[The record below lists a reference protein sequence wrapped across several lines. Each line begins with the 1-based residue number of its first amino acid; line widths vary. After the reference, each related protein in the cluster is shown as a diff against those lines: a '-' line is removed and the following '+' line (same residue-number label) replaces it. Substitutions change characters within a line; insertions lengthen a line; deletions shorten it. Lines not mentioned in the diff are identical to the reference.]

1 MKESFTNSVGVVNYQ
16 EYLSSLTSAIHYLS
30 EDVEL
35 GLTRDLNTVL
45 YTYLSRQSSDL
56 PLGVVT
62 RLLKDTLSIEVHLD
76 CTPVLSKG
84 GGTVVLQDLPTTIL
98 LFTIHPSKSIV
109 ELRDQTIL
117 GEKLR
122 AMKILLED
130 FISKHLITLAT
141 RTQAIADLNRKIQD
155 KEELRRDPYFPKLGE
170 RYIDYRIKSYQA
182 EIDDLTNGTDEIRR
196 QVNFRN
202 VEKAH
207 LEEVI
212 QICDG
217 GDRLSEL
224 SQLLMI
230 HVIEQFLLSTR
241 SSYSVHKDYRR

>member
-16 EYLSSLTSAIHYLS
+16 EYLSSLTSAINYLS

-35 GLTRDLNTVL
+35 GLARDLNTVL
-45 YTYLSRQSSDL
+45 YTYLSRKSSDL

-62 RLLKDTLSIEVHLD
+62 RLLKDTLSIEVYLD

-109 ELRDQTIL
+109 VMEDQTIL

-130 FISKHLITLAT
+130 FISKHLITLTT

-170 RYIDYRIKSYQA
+170 SYINYRIKSYQA
-182 EIDDLTNGTDEIRR
+182 EIEDLTKGTDEIRR

-207 LEEVI
+207 LEDVI

-217 GDRLSEL
+217 GEQLSDL
-224 SQLLMI
+224 SQNLMI
-230 HVIEQFLLSTR
+230 HVIEQFLLSAR
-241 SSYSVHKDYRR
+241 SAYSVHKY

>member
-16 EYLSSLTSAIHYLS
+16 EYMSSLTSAIHHLS

-35 GLTRDLNTVL
+35 GLARDLNTVL

-109 ELRDQTIL
+109 VMEDQTVL

-130 FISKHLITLAT
+130 FISKYLITLAT

-170 RYIDYRIKSYQA
+170 RYIDYRIKSYKA
-182 EIDDLTNGTDEIRR
+182 EIEDLTKGTDEIRR

-207 LEEVI
+207 LEDVI

-217 GDRLSEL
+217 GERLSDL
-224 SQLLMI
+224 SQSLMI

-241 SSYSVHKDYRR
+241 SVYSVHIE

>member
-16 EYLSSLTSAIHYLS
+16 EYMSSLTSAIHYLS

-35 GLTRDLNTVL
+35 GLARDLNTVL
-45 YTYLSRQSSDL
+45 YTYLSRQASDL

-84 GGTVVLQDLPTTIL
+84 GGTVVLQDLPTTIK
-98 LFTIHPSKSIV
+98 LFTVHPSKSIV
-109 ELRDQTIL
+109 VMEDQTIL

-170 RYIDYRIKSYQA
+170 RYIDYRIKSYKA
-182 EIDDLTNGTDEIRR
+182 EIEDLTKGTDEIRR

-207 LEEVI
+207 LEDVI

-217 GDRLSEL
+217 GERLSEL
-224 SQLLMI
+224 SRLLMI
-230 HVIEQFLLSTR
+230 HVIEQFLLSSR
-241 SSYSVHKDYRR
+241 SVYSVHIE

>member
-16 EYLSSLTSAIHYLS
+16 EYMSSLTSAIHYLS

-35 GLTRDLNTVL
+35 GLARDLNTVL

-76 CTPVLSKG
+76 CTSVLSKG

-98 LFTIHPSKSIV
+98 LFTIHPSKSIAV
-109 ELRDQTIL
+109 MEDQTIL

-170 RYIDYRIKSYQA
+170 RYIDYRIKSYKA
-182 EIDDLTNGTDEIRR
+182 EIEDMTKGTDEIRR

-202 VEKAH
+202 IEKAH
-207 LEEVI
+207 LEDVI

-217 GDRLSEL
+217 GENLSDL
-224 SQLLMI
+224 SRNLMI
-230 HVIEQFLLSTR
+230 YVIEQFLLSAR
-241 SSYSVHKDYRR
+241 SVYSVHIE

>member
-16 EYLSSLTSAIHYLS
+16 EYLSSLTSAINYLS

-35 GLTRDLNTVL
+35 GLARDLNTVL
-45 YTYLSRQSSDL
+45 YTYLSRKSSDL

-84 GGTVVLQDLPTTIL
+84 GGTVVLQDLPTTIK
-98 LFTIHPSKSIV
+98 LFTVHPSKSIV
-109 ELRDQTIL
+109 VMEDQTIL

-130 FISKHLITLAT
+130 FISKHLIALAT

-170 RYIDYRIKSYQA
+170 RYIDYRIKSYKA
-182 EIDDLTNGTDEIRR
+182 EIEDLTKGTDEIRR

-207 LEEVI
+207 LEDVI

-217 GDRLSEL
+217 GEQLSEL

-230 HVIEQFLLSTR
+230 HVIEQFLLSAR
-241 SSYSVHKDYRR
+241 SAYSVHIE

>member
-16 EYLSSLTSAIHYLS
+16 EYLSSLTSAINYLS

-35 GLTRDLNTVL
+35 GLARDLNTVL

-109 ELRDQTIL
+109 VMEDQTVL

-130 FISKHLITLAT
+130 FISKHFITLAT
-141 RTQAIADLNRKIQD
+141 RTQAIAVLNRKIQD

-170 RYIDYRIKSYQA
+170 KYIDYRIKSYQA
-182 EIDDLTNGTDEIRR
+182 EIEDLTKGTDDIRR

-202 VEKAH
+202 IEKAH
-207 LEEVI
+207 LQDVI

-217 GDRLSEL
+217 GERLSDL
-224 SQLLMI
+224 SQSLMI
-230 HVIEQFLLSTR
+230 HVIEQFLLSAR
-241 SSYSVHKDYRR
+241 STYSVHKS

>member
-16 EYLSSLTSAIHYLS
+16 EYMSSLTSAINYLS

-35 GLTRDLNTVL
+35 GLARDLNTVL

-109 ELRDQTIL
+109 VMEDQTIL

-170 RYIDYRIKSYQA
+170 RYIDYRIKSYQT
-182 EIDDLTNGTDEIRR
+182 EIEDLTKGTDEIRR

-217 GDRLSEL
+217 GEHLSDL
-224 SQLLMI
+224 SRNLMI

-241 SSYSVHKDYRR
+241 SAYSVHIE

>member
-35 GLTRDLNTVL
+35 GLARDLNTVL

-84 GGTVVLQDLPTTIL
+84 GGTVVLQDLPATIL
-98 LFTIHPSKSIV
+98 LFTVHPSKSIV
-109 ELRDQTIL
+109 VMKDQTIL

-170 RYIDYRIKSYQA
+170 RYIDYRIKSYKA
-182 EIDDLTNGTDEIRR
+182 EIDDLTKGTDEIRR

-202 VEKAH
+202 IEKAY
-207 LEEVI
+207 LEDVI

-217 GDRLSEL
+217 GEQLSDL
-224 SQLLMI
+224 SRNLMI
-230 HVIEQFLLSTR
+230 HVIEQFLLSAR
-241 SSYSVHKDYRR
+241 SSYSVHKY

>member
-16 EYLSSLTSAIHYLS
+16 EYMSSLTSAIHYLS

-35 GLTRDLNTVL
+35 GLARDLNTVL

-98 LFTIHPSKSIV
+98 LFTIHSSKSIV
-109 ELRDQTIL
+109 VMEDQTIL

-130 FISKHLITLAT
+130 FISKHLITLAN

-170 RYIDYRIKSYQA
+170 RYIDYRIKSYKA
-182 EIDDLTNGTDEIRR
+182 EIEDLTKGTDEIRR

-202 VEKAH
+202 IEKAH
-207 LEEVI
+207 LEDVI

-217 GDRLSEL
+217 GEQLSDL
-224 SQLLMI
+224 SRNLMI

-241 SSYSVHKDYRR
+241 SAYSVHKY

>member
-1 MKESFTNSVGVVNYQ
+1 ME
-16 EYLSSLTSAIHYLS
+16 
-30 EDVEL
+30 
-35 GLTRDLNTVL
+35 
-45 YTYLSRQSSDL
+45 
-56 PLGVVT
+56 
-62 RLLKDTLSIEVHLD
+62 
-76 CTPVLSKG
+76 
-84 GGTVVLQDLPTTIL
+84 
-98 LFTIHPSKSIV
+98 
-109 ELRDQTIL
+109 DQTVL

-130 FISKHLITLAT
+130 FISKYLITLTT
-141 RTQAIADLNRKIQD
+141 RTQAIADLNLKIQD

-182 EIDDLTNGTDEIRR
+182 EIEDLTKGTDEIRR

-217 GDRLSEL
+217 GERLSDL
-224 SQLLMI
+224 SQSLMI

-241 SSYSVHKDYRR
+241 SNYSVHKDYRR

>member
-16 EYLSSLTSAIHYLS
+16 EYMSSLTSAINYLS

-35 GLTRDLNTVL
+35 GLARDLNTVL
-45 YTYLSRQSSDL
+45 HTYLSRQASDL
-56 PLGVVT
+56 PFGVVT

-76 CTPVLSKG
+76 CTPVLSRG
-84 GGTVVLQDLPTTIL
+84 GGTVVLQDLPTTIK
-98 LFTIHPSKSIV
+98 LFTVHPSKSIV
-109 ELRDQTIL
+109 VMEDQTVL

-170 RYIDYRIKSYQA
+170 RYIDYRIKSYKA
-182 EIDDLTNGTDEIRR
+182 EIDDLTKGTDEIRR

-202 VEKAH
+202 IEKAH
-207 LEEVI
+207 LEDVI

-217 GDRLSEL
+217 GEQLSDL
-224 SQLLMI
+224 SLNLMI
-230 HVIEQFLLSTR
+230 HVIEQFLLSAR
-241 SSYSVHKDYRR
+241 SAYSVHKS

>member
-16 EYLSSLTSAIHYLS
+16 EYMSSLTSAIHYLS

-35 GLTRDLNTVL
+35 GLARDLNTVL
-45 YTYLSRQSSDL
+45 YTYLSRKSSDL

-84 GGTVVLQDLPTTIL
+84 GGTVVLQDLPTTIF

-109 ELRDQTIL
+109 VMKDQTIL

-170 RYIDYRIKSYQA
+170 RYIDYRIKSYKA
-182 EIDDLTNGTDEIRR
+182 EIEDLTKGTDEIRR

-202 VEKAH
+202 IEKAH
-207 LEEVI
+207 LEDVI

-217 GDRLSEL
+217 GERLSDL
-224 SQLLMI
+224 SQSLMI

-241 SSYSVHKDYRR
+241 SVYSVHIE

>member
-35 GLTRDLNTVL
+35 GLARDLNTVL

-76 CTPVLSKG
+76 CTPVLSRG

-109 ELRDQTIL
+109 VMKDQTIL

-182 EIDDLTNGTDEIRR
+182 EIEDLTKGTDEIRR

-202 VEKAH
+202 VEKAQ

-217 GDRLSEL
+217 GERLSDL
-224 SQLLMI
+224 SQSLMI
-230 HVIEQFLLSTR
+230 HVIEQFLLNTR
-241 SSYSVHKDYRR
+241 SSYSVHKS

>member
-16 EYLSSLTSAIHYLS
+16 EYMSSLTSAIHYLS

-35 GLTRDLNTVL
+35 GLARDLNTVL

-62 RLLKDTLSIEVHLD
+62 RLLKDTLSIEVYLD

-84 GGTVVLQDLPTTIL
+84 GGTVVLQDLPTTIK
-98 LFTIHPSKSIV
+98 LFTVHPSKSIV
-109 ELRDQTIL
+109 VMEDQTIL

-170 RYIDYRIKSYQA
+170 RYIDYRIKSYKA
-182 EIDDLTNGTDEIRR
+182 EIEDLTKGTDEIRR

-202 VEKAH
+202 IEKAH
-207 LEEVI
+207 LEDVI

-217 GDRLSEL
+217 GEQLSDL
-224 SQLLMI
+224 SRNLII
-230 HVIEQFLLSTR
+230 HVIEQFLLSAR
-241 SSYSVHKDYRR
+241 SSYSVHKY

>member
-16 EYLSSLTSAIHYLS
+16 EYMSSLTSAIHYLS

-35 GLTRDLNTVL
+35 GLARDLNTVL

-109 ELRDQTIL
+109 VMEDQTVL

-182 EIDDLTNGTDEIRR
+182 EIEDLTKGTDEIRR

-202 VEKAH
+202 IEKAH

-217 GDRLSEL
+217 GEHLSDL
-224 SQLLMI
+224 SRNLMI
-230 HVIEQFLLSTR
+230 HVIEQFLLSSR
-241 SSYSVHKDYRR
+241 SSYSIHKY

>member
-16 EYLSSLTSAIHYLS
+16 EYLSSLTSAINYLS

-35 GLTRDLNTVL
+35 GLARDLNTVL

-109 ELRDQTIL
+109 VMEDQTIL

-170 RYIDYRIKSYQA
+170 RYIDYRIKSYKA
-182 EIDDLTNGTDEIRR
+182 EIEDLTKGTDEIRR

-202 VEKAH
+202 VEKTH

-217 GDRLSEL
+217 GEQLSDL
-224 SQLLMI
+224 SRNLMI

-241 SSYSVHKDYRR
+241 SAYSVHKT

>member
-35 GLTRDLNTVL
+35 GLARDLNTVL

-109 ELRDQTIL
+109 VMKDQTIL

-182 EIDDLTNGTDEIRR
+182 EIEDLAKGTDEIRR

-217 GDRLSEL
+217 GERLSDL
-224 SQLLMI
+224 SQSLMI
-230 HVIEQFLLSTR
+230 HVIEQFLLSAR
-241 SSYSVHKDYRR
+241 SGYSVHIE

>member
-16 EYLSSLTSAIHYLS
+16 EYLSSLTSAINYLR

-35 GLTRDLNTVL
+35 GLARDLNTVL
-45 YTYLSRQSSDL
+45 YTYLSRKSSDL

-62 RLLKDTLSIEVHLD
+62 KLCKEDLSIEVHLD

-98 LFTIHPSKSIV
+98 LFTVYPSKSIV
-109 ELRDQTIL
+109 VMNDQTIL

-182 EIDDLTNGTDEIRR
+182 EIEDLTKGTDEIRR

-202 VEKAH
+202 IEKAH
-207 LEEVI
+207 LEDVI

-217 GDRLSEL
+217 GERLSEL

-230 HVIEQFLLSTR
+230 HVIEQFLLSAR
-241 SSYSVHKDYRR
+241 SVYSVHIE

>member
-35 GLTRDLNTVL
+35 GLARDLNTVL
-45 YTYLSRQSSDL
+45 YTYLSRKSSDL

-98 LFTIHPSKSIV
+98 LFTVHPSKSIV
-109 ELRDQTIL
+109 VMEDQTVL

-170 RYIDYRIKSYQA
+170 RYIDYRIKSYKA
-182 EIDDLTNGTDEIRR
+182 EIEDLTKGTDEIRR

-207 LEEVI
+207 LEDVI

-217 GDRLSEL
+217 GEQLSDL
-224 SQLLMI
+224 SRNLMI
-230 HVIEQFLLSTR
+230 HVIEQFLLSAR
-241 SSYSVHKDYRR
+241 SSYSVHKY

>member
-16 EYLSSLTSAIHYLS
+16 EYMSSLTSAINYLS

-35 GLTRDLNTVL
+35 GLARDLNTVL
-45 YTYLSRQSSDL
+45 YTYLSRQASDL

-109 ELRDQTIL
+109 VMEDQTIL

-170 RYIDYRIKSYQA
+170 RYIDYRIKSYKA
-182 EIDDLTNGTDEIRR
+182 EIEDLTKGTDEIRR

-202 VEKAH
+202 IEKAH
-207 LEEVI
+207 LEDVI

-217 GDRLSEL
+217 GEQLSDL
-224 SQLLMI
+224 SWNLMI

-241 SSYSVHKDYRR
+241 STYSVHIG

>member
-16 EYLSSLTSAIHYLS
+16 EYISSLTSAIHYLS

-45 YTYLSRQSSDL
+45 HTYLSRKSSDL

-98 LFTIHPSKSIV
+98 LFTVHPSKSIV
-109 ELRDQTIL
+109 IMEDQTVL

-170 RYIDYRIKSYQA
+170 RYIDYRIKSYKA
-182 EIDDLTNGTDEIRR
+182 EIEDLTKGTDEIRR

-207 LEEVI
+207 LEDVI

-217 GDRLSEL
+217 GEQLSDL
-224 SQLLMI
+224 SRNLMI
-230 HVIEQFLLSTR
+230 HVIEQFLLSAR
-241 SSYSVHKDYRR
+241 SSYSVHKY

>member
-16 EYLSSLTSAIHYLS
+16 EYMSSLTSAINYLS

-35 GLTRDLNTVL
+35 GLARDLNTVL
-45 YTYLSRQSSDL
+45 YTYLSRQASDL
-56 PLGVVT
+56 PLGVAT
-62 RLLKDTLSIEVHLD
+62 RLLKDTLSIEVYLD

-109 ELRDQTIL
+109 VMEDQTIL

-182 EIDDLTNGTDEIRR
+182 EIEDLTKGTDEIRR

-207 LEEVI
+207 LEDVI

-217 GDRLSEL
+217 GERLSDL
-224 SQLLMI
+224 SQSLMI
-230 HVIEQFLLSTR
+230 HVIEQFLLSAR
-241 SSYSVHKDYRR
+241 SSYSVHIE

>member
-16 EYLSSLTSAIHYLS
+16 EYLSSLTSAINYLS

-35 GLTRDLNTVL
+35 GLARDLNTVL

-84 GGTVVLQDLPTTIL
+84 GGTVVLQDLPTTIK
-98 LFTIHPSKSIV
+98 LFTVHPSKSIV
-109 ELRDQTIL
+109 VMEDQTIL

-182 EIDDLTNGTDEIRR
+182 EIEDLAKGTDEIRR

-217 GDRLSEL
+217 GEHLSNL
-224 SQLLMI
+224 SRNLMI

-241 SSYSVHKDYRR
+241 SSYSVHKS

>member
-35 GLTRDLNTVL
+35 GLARDLNTVL

-109 ELRDQTIL
+109 VMEDQTIL
-117 GEKLR
+117 GKKLR

-170 RYIDYRIKSYQA
+170 RYIDYRIKSYKA
-182 EIDDLTNGTDEIRR
+182 EIEDLTKGTDEIRR

-217 GDRLSEL
+217 GEQLSDL
-224 SQLLMI
+224 SRNLMI

-241 SSYSVHKDYRR
+241 SAYSVHKT

>member
-16 EYLSSLTSAIHYLS
+16 EYMSSLTSAIHYLS

-35 GLTRDLNTVL
+35 GLARDLNTVL

-56 PLGVVT
+56 PLGIVT

-109 ELRDQTIL
+109 VMEDQTIL

-182 EIDDLTNGTDEIRR
+182 EIEDLTKGTDEIRR

-217 GDRLSEL
+217 GEHLSDL
-224 SQLLMI
+224 SRNLMI
-230 HVIEQFLLSTR
+230 HVIEQFLLSAR
-241 SSYSVHKDYRR
+241 SSYSVHKS

>member
-16 EYLSSLTSAIHYLS
+16 EYMSSLTSAIHYLS

-35 GLTRDLNTVL
+35 GLARDLNTIL

-84 GGTVVLQDLPTTIL
+84 GGTVVLQDLPNTIL

-109 ELRDQTIL
+109 VMEDQTVL

-130 FISKHLITLAT
+130 FISKYLITLAN

-155 KEELRRDPYFPKLGE
+155 KEELRQDPYFPKLGE
-170 RYIDYRIKSYQA
+170 RYIDYRIKSYKA
-182 EIDDLTNGTDEIRR
+182 EIEDLTKGTDEIRR

-202 VEKAH
+202 IEKAH
-207 LEEVI
+207 LEDVI

-217 GDRLSEL
+217 GEQLSDL
-224 SQLLMI
+224 SRNLMI

-241 SSYSVHKDYRR
+241 SSYSVHKY

>member
-16 EYLSSLTSAIHYLS
+16 EYLSSLTSAINYLR

-35 GLTRDLNTVL
+35 GLARDLNTVL
-45 YTYLSRQSSDL
+45 YTYLSRKSSGL

-62 RLLKDTLSIEVHLD
+62 KLCKEDLSIEVHLD

-84 GGTVVLQDLPTTIL
+84 GGTAVLQDLPTTIL
-98 LFTIHPSKSIV
+98 LFTVYPSKSIV
-109 ELRDQTIL
+109 VMNDQTIL

-182 EIDDLTNGTDEIRR
+182 EIEDLTKGTDEIRR

-207 LEEVI
+207 LEDVI

-217 GDRLSEL
+217 GERLSDL
-224 SQLLMI
+224 SQSLMI

-241 SSYSVHKDYRR
+241 SSYSVHKS

>member
-16 EYLSSLTSAIHYLS
+16 EYLSSLTSAINYLS

-35 GLTRDLNTVL
+35 GLARDLNTVL

-109 ELRDQTIL
+109 VMEDQTIL

-130 FISKHLITLAT
+130 FISKNLITLAT

-170 RYIDYRIKSYQA
+170 RYIDYRIKSYKV
-182 EIDDLTNGTDEIRR
+182 EIEDLIKGTDEIRR

-202 VEKAH
+202 IEKAH
-207 LEEVI
+207 LEDVI

-217 GDRLSEL
+217 GEQLSDL
-224 SQLLMI
+224 SRNLMI
-230 HVIEQFLLSTR
+230 HVIEQFLLSAR
-241 SSYSVHKDYRR
+241 SSYSVHKY

>member
-16 EYLSSLTSAIHYLS
+16 EYLSSLTSAINYLS

-35 GLTRDLNTVL
+35 GLARDLNTVL

-109 ELRDQTIL
+109 VMKDQTIL

-170 RYIDYRIKSYQA
+170 KYIDYRIKSYQA
-182 EIDDLTNGTDEIRR
+182 EIEDLTKGTDEIRR

-207 LEEVI
+207 LEEAI

-217 GDRLSEL
+217 GEYLSDL
-224 SQLLMI
+224 SWNLMI

-241 SSYSVHKDYRR
+241 SSYSVHKS

>member
-16 EYLSSLTSAIHYLS
+16 EYMSSLTSAINYLS

-35 GLTRDLNTVL
+35 GLARDLNTVL

-62 RLLKDTLSIEVHLD
+62 RLLKDTLSIEVRLD

-98 LFTIHPSKSIV
+98 LFTVHPSKSIV
-109 ELRDQTIL
+109 VMEDQTIL

-170 RYIDYRIKSYQA
+170 RYIDYRIKSYKA
-182 EIDDLTNGTDEIRR
+182 EIEELTKGTDEIRR

-202 VEKAH
+202 IEKAH
-207 LEEVI
+207 LEDVI

-217 GDRLSEL
+217 GEQLSDL
-224 SQLLMI
+224 SRNLMI
-230 HVIEQFLLSTR
+230 HIIERFLLSTR
-241 SSYSVHKDYRR
+241 SSYSVHKD

>member
-16 EYLSSLTSAIHYLS
+16 EYMSSLTSAINYLS

-35 GLTRDLNTVL
+35 GLARDLNTVL

-109 ELRDQTIL
+109 VMKDQTIL

-170 RYIDYRIKSYQA
+170 KYIDYRIKSYKA
-182 EIDDLTNGTDEIRR
+182 EIEDLTKGTDEIRR

-202 VEKAH
+202 IEKAH
-207 LEEVI
+207 LEDVI

-217 GDRLSEL
+217 GEQLSDL
-224 SQLLMI
+224 SRNLMI
-230 HVIEQFLLSTR
+230 HVIEQFLLSAR
-241 SSYSVHKDYRR
+241 SSYSVHKS

>member
-16 EYLSSLTSAIHYLS
+16 EYLSSLTSAINYLS

-35 GLTRDLNTVL
+35 GLARDLNTVL

-98 LFTIHPSKSIV
+98 LFTVHPSKSIV
-109 ELRDQTIL
+109 VMEDQTIL

-170 RYIDYRIKSYQA
+170 RYIDYRIKSYKA
-182 EIDDLTNGTDEIRR
+182 EIEDLTKGTDEIRR

-207 LEEVI
+207 LEDVI

-217 GDRLSEL
+217 GEHLSDL
-224 SQLLMI
+224 SRNLMI
-230 HVIEQFLLSTR
+230 HVIEQFLLSSR
-241 SSYSVHKDYRR
+241 SVYSVHKY

>member
-16 EYLSSLTSAIHYLS
+16 EYLSSLTSAINYLS

-35 GLTRDLNTVL
+35 GLARDLNTVL

-76 CTPVLSKG
+76 CAPVLSKG

-109 ELRDQTIL
+109 VMEDQTIL

-170 RYIDYRIKSYQA
+170 RYIDYRIKSYKA
-182 EIDDLTNGTDEIRR
+182 EIEDLTKGTDEIRR

-217 GDRLSEL
+217 GEQLSDL
-224 SQLLMI
+224 SRNLMI

-241 SSYSVHKDYRR
+241 SAYSVHKT

>member
-16 EYLSSLTSAIHYLS
+16 EYMSSLTSAIHYLS

-45 YTYLSRQSSDL
+45 YTYLSRKSSDL

-76 CTPVLSKG
+76 CTLVLSKG

-98 LFTIHPSKSIV
+98 LFTVHPSKSIV
-109 ELRDQTIL
+109 VMEDQTIL

-170 RYIDYRIKSYQA
+170 KYIDYRIKSYKA
-182 EIDDLTNGTDEIRR
+182 EIDDLTKGTDEIRR

-202 VEKAH
+202 IEKAH
-207 LEEVI
+207 LEDVI

-217 GDRLSEL
+217 GEQLSDL
-224 SQLLMI
+224 SRNLMI
-230 HVIEQFLLSTR
+230 HVIDQFLLSAR
-241 SSYSVHKDYRR
+241 SAYSVHKS

>member
-16 EYLSSLTSAIHYLS
+16 EYLSSLTSAINYLS

-35 GLTRDLNTVL
+35 GLARDLNTVL

-109 ELRDQTIL
+109 VMKDQTIL

-170 RYIDYRIKSYQA
+170 RYIDYRIKSYKA
-182 EIDDLTNGTDEIRR
+182 EIEDLTKGTDEIRR

-207 LEEVI
+207 LEDVI

-217 GDRLSEL
+217 GERLSDL
-224 SQLLMI
+224 SQSLMI

-241 SSYSVHKDYRR
+241 SVYSVHIE

>member
-16 EYLSSLTSAIHYLS
+16 EYMSSLTSAIHYLS

-35 GLTRDLNTVL
+35 GLARDLNTVL

-98 LFTIHPSKSIV
+98 LFTVHPSKSIV
-109 ELRDQTIL
+109 VMEDQTIL

-122 AMKILLED
+122 AMKILLEN

-170 RYIDYRIKSYQA
+170 RYIDYRIKSYKA
-182 EIDDLTNGTDEIRR
+182 EIEDLTKGTDEIRR

-202 VEKAH
+202 IEKAH
-207 LEEVI
+207 LEDVI

-217 GDRLSEL
+217 GEQLSDL
-224 SQLLMI
+224 SRNLMI
-230 HVIEQFLLSTR
+230 HVIEQFLLSAR
-241 SSYSVHKDYRR
+241 SAYSVHKF

>member
-35 GLTRDLNTVL
+35 GLARDLNTVL

-98 LFTIHPSKSIV
+98 LFTVHPSKSIV
-109 ELRDQTIL
+109 VMEDQTIL

-170 RYIDYRIKSYQA
+170 RYIDYRIKSYKA
-182 EIDDLTNGTDEIRR
+182 EIEDLTKGTDEIRR

-202 VEKAH
+202 VEKAQ
-207 LEEVI
+207 LEDVI
-212 QICDG
+212 QMCDG
-217 GDRLSEL
+217 GEQLSEL
-224 SQLLMI
+224 SRNLMI
-230 HVIEQFLLSTR
+230 HVIEQFLLSAR
-241 SSYSVHKDYRR
+241 SSYSVHKY

>member
-16 EYLSSLTSAIHYLS
+16 EYISSLTSAIHYLS

-35 GLTRDLNTVL
+35 GLTRDLNAVL
-45 YTYLSRQSSDL
+45 YTYLSRKSSDL

-98 LFTIHPSKSIV
+98 LFTVHPSKSIV
-109 ELRDQTIL
+109 VMEDQTVL

-170 RYIDYRIKSYQA
+170 RYIDYRIKSYKA
-182 EIDDLTNGTDEIRR
+182 EIEDLTKGTDEIRR

-207 LEEVI
+207 LEDVI

-217 GDRLSEL
+217 GEQLSDL
-224 SQLLMI
+224 SRNLMI
-230 HVIEQFLLSTR
+230 HVIEQFLLSAR
-241 SSYSVHKDYRR
+241 SSYSVHKY